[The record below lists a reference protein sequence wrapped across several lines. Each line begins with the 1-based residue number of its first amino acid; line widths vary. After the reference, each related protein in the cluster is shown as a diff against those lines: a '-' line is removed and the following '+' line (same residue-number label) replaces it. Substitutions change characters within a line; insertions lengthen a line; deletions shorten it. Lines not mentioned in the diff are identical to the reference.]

1 MGAAG
6 KQRVNPSQA
15 IMAVNI
21 CRFAIQN
28 TRQEPI
34 LKFLLVVLAILT
46 TMRWLRRLMG
56 YTKQWLFGI
65 AAHGAVLVKW
75 NLLPWS
81 RLAGSTIVGYWNQLE
96 IFRRLNLK

>member
-15 IMAVNI
+15 IIAVNI
-21 CRFAIQN
+21 RRFAIQN

-56 YTKQWLFGI
+56 YTKQRSFGI
-65 AAHGAVLVKW
+65 AAQRSISEVEFV
-75 NLLPWS
+75 
-81 RLAGSTIVGYWNQLE
+81 TLE
-96 IFRRLNLK
+96 